1 MPPPPP
7 SRQVADQ
14 IFVYHSITP
23 LNASEWADYVKG
35 EEGSSSAVVSATT
48 TTTTTTYAT
57 IEATLRKQLWG
68 PPTDAETVSASR
80 ASAVAAASWL
90 STSLLSNVASIRLVV
105 KRPFM
110 PDSVGVTRPAS
121 AIVLGSEASI
131 IAGAMLTIMITRAAP
146 IIPTR
151 SRAALSLALGGD
163 AAADVAVAA
172 LSTAHLPSML
182 AVSNG
187 GGGGVSIVVSSGV
200 AVNAIEGTH
209 YFMSPELALSRS
221 DALAAGLSE
230 AWGV

>member
-1 MPPPPP
+1 M
-7 SRQVADQ
+7 STAA
-14 IFVYHSITP
+14 T
-23 LNASEWADYVKG
+23 
-35 EEGSSSAVVSATT
+35 AVPAAA
-48 TTTTTTYAT
+48 TYAT

-68 PPTDAETVSASR
+68 SSGDSAETVAASR

-121 AIVLGSEASI
+121 AIVLGSECSI

-172 LSTAHLPSML
+172 LSAADLPSLL
-182 AVSNG
+182 ALSSNG
-187 GGGGVSIVVSSGV
+187 GGGGGVSVVVSSGI

-221 DALAAGLSE
+221 DALGAGLSE